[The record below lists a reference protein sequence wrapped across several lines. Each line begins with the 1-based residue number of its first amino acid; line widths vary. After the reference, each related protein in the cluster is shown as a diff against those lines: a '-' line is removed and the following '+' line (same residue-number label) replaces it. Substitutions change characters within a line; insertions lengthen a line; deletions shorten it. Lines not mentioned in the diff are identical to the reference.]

1 MAGINKKPQ
10 KVSLRAVL
18 SADDIIKGLLYGLR
32 PIVLTRMMS
41 TDGVLNKGTEEVIM
55 YLMELEGSMEQI
67 PLLSR

>member
-1 MAGINKKPQ
+1 
-10 KVSLRAVL
+10 L

-32 PIVLTRMMS
+32 PIVLTRMTS